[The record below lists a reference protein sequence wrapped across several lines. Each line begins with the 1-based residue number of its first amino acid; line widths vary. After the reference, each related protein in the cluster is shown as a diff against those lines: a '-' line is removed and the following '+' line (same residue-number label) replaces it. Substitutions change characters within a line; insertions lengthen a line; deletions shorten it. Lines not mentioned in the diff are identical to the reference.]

1 MNRKTITI
9 ILLILVLLFFGFYY
23 QNVFSKTVAEVNI
36 VEKNIEY
43 VIIKFEDGSEK
54 KVNVNDQETNSIN
67 IGNKY
72 FVVIYEN
79 LLRKPFFHEIKAI

>member
-1 MNRKTITI
+1 MTRKTITT

-23 QNVFSKTVAEVNI
+23 QKVFSKTIAEVSI
-36 VEKNIEY
+36 TEKNNEY
-43 VIIKFEDGSEK
+43 VIVKFVDGSEK
-54 KVNVNDQETNSIN
+54 KVNTNNQEINSIN